1 MSTKIITFKTT
12 RSDGIK
18 LKPTKLEGIKEE
30 KEEKVLQKV
39 NNNTNSM
46 VSSTPKKSIYDIY
59 NDKDELEEYLKN
71 NCPEFWEKF
80 ELLEF
85 KKNGSAG
92 SVLKAQTKLKNK
104 NATRKFVALKFLYN
118 GKGSKKPKKEISH
131 QEIMIHGLLKHKN
144 IPQIYGYYKIG
155 DNSCIAMEYSNYG
168 DLENFKKRVIK
179 RAPLSETLICYIL
192 GGLSEAVYYIH
203 THNKIIHMD
212 IKQQNIVIDDYIN
225 IKLTDYSISINYRDT
240 PYINLPMIGTC
251 YYMSPEV
258 LRKETIPASDAS
270 KIDVYSIGVLLYLLA
285 FCDYPYKLKEVDN
298 KNYPQILKNVQENE
312 LEFPKD
318 FDISKPFLNLMKNC
332 LNKDINKR
340 YNIHQLVNDPWVK
353 GYKIILDEKEKLYNA
368 GKFVVD
374 LMVDN
379 IINFNQYLKKIEQ
392 ENFFFQ

>member
-46 VSSTPKKSIYDIY
+46 MSSTPKKSIYDIY

-212 IKQQNIVIDDYIN
+212 IKQQNIVVDDYIN

>member
-46 VSSTPKKSIYDIY
+46 MSSTPKKSIYDIY

-225 IKLTDYSISINYRDT
+225 VKLTDYSISINYRDT

-379 IINFNQYLKKIEQ
+379 SINFNQYLKKIEQ

>member
-46 VSSTPKKSIYDIY
+46 MSSTPKKSIYEIY

-225 IKLTDYSISINYRDT
+225 VKLTDYSISINYRDT

>member
-46 VSSTPKKSIYDIY
+46 MSSTPKKSIYEIY

-179 RAPLSETLICYIL
+179 RAPLSVRSC
-192 GGLSEAVYYIH
+192 
-203 THNKIIHMD
+203 
-212 IKQQNIVIDDYIN
+212 
-225 IKLTDYSISINYRDT
+225 
-240 PYINLPMIGTC
+240 
-251 YYMSPEV
+251 
-258 LRKETIPASDAS
+258 
-270 KIDVYSIGVLLYLLA
+270 LLYS
-285 FCDYPYKLKEVDN
+285 Y
-298 KNYPQILKNVQENE
+298 
-312 LEFPKD
+312 
-318 FDISKPFLNLMKNC
+318 S
-332 LNKDINKR
+332 
-340 YNIHQLVNDPWVK
+340 
-353 GYKIILDEKEKLYNA
+353 
-368 GKFVVD
+368 
-374 LMVDN
+374 
-379 IINFNQYLKKIEQ
+379 
-392 ENFFFQ
+392 

>member
-46 VSSTPKKSIYDIY
+46 MSSTPKKSIYEIY